1 MRLTIR
7 SQILTVLLCCGGLSF
22 ASMVMAK
29 DVTSTKP
36 DQLPNPLSLEQAL
49 KLADVTHP
57 DLMLAKAEVEEARA
71 QLELAES
78 ESGFNSYLDLAARST
93 KLSTTGEEVDDS
105 YAKWNLNKVIYDF
118 GRSSSLEQSR
128 TAYLDSRESQLFET
142 GLQHQ
147 YEIMKCFFDV
157 LLADHRYNVDNE
169 EMTQRF
175 LKYDK
180 KKERHSL
187 GKISDVELAKAEN
200 YYREAMDIRV
210 ISDKNRRAAR
220 VNLAM
225 AMGRPGQLANDLV
238 YPKLEEIDRA
248 PPDNDALYNQA
259 LSANHTIKAIK
270 QEVEAARARVQAE
283 RARHYPVIAAEVE
296 AADYHY
302 ETSSRG
308 DYSAALTL
316 RVPIYE
322 GGKTSAK
329 VARATADLY
338 KMTSQLKKAEYTLMQ
353 VTTDLIKQL
362 EILKTVRASAK
373 QRLSYRDL
381 DLEYKRALYEMERLP
396 TISDAQA
403 RISEAQ
409 WLAKKADI
417 DTVLLWAK
425 IKMLLGKSPVD
436 SLPPVSPEST
446 EE

>member
-1 MRLTIR
+1 MRLG
-7 SQILTVLLCCGGLSF
+7 LLPVLMTVLWCGSLLST
-22 ASMVMAK
+22 STVMAEEATAAK
-29 DVTSTKP
+29 HEP
-36 DQLPNPLSLEQAL
+36 LPNPLTLEQAL

-71 QLELAES
+71 QLQLAES
-78 ESGFNSYLDLAARST
+78 KSGFNTYLDLAARNT

-105 YAKWNLNKVIYDF
+105 YAILNLNKVLYDF
-118 GRSSSLEQSR
+118 GRSSSLEESK
-128 TAYLDSRESQLFET
+128 TAFLGSRESQLFET

-187 GKISDVELAKAEN
+187 GRVSEVELLKAEN
-200 YYREAMDIRV
+200 YYREAMNIRV
-210 ISDKNRRAAR
+210 VSDKNRRAAR
-220 VNLAM
+220 VKLAL
-225 AMGRPGQLANDLV
+225 AMGRPGELANDLV
-238 YPKLEEIDRA
+238 YPKLEDLDRE

-259 LSANHTIKAIK
+259 LSANHTILAIK
-270 QEVEAARARVQAE
+270 QEVDAARAQVQAE
-283 RARHYPVIAAEVE
+283 RARYYPVIAAQVEV
-296 AADYHY
+296 ADYHY
-302 ETSSRG
+302 ETGARG

-322 GGKTSAK
+322 GGTSGAK
-329 VARATADLY
+329 VARATADLF
-338 KMTSQLKKAEYTLMQ
+338 KLTTQLKKAEYALMQ
-353 VTTDLIKQL
+353 MTTDMIKQL
-362 EILKTVRASAK
+362 EILKTIRASAK
-373 QRLSYRDL
+373 QRVSYRDL
-381 DLEYKRALYEMERLP
+381 DLEYKRALYEMEKLS

-436 SLPPVSPEST
+436 SLPPVTPASA